1 MATYHIETYGCSSNR
16 GECREIERALR
27 DVGHRPAAGPET
39 ADVAILNTCTVVEKT
54 EQNML
59 RRAETLAEETTEL
72 VITGCMALAQGEAF
86 REAGID
92 AEILH
97 WDEVPEHVLNGECP
111 TVTPDAEPVLDG
123 VVGLLPIA
131 RCCMSNC
138 SYCITKF
145 ATGRVD
151 SPSVETNVE
160 KARALVHAGAK
171 EIRVTGQDT
180 GVYGWDTGERKL
192 PELLD
197 RICAIEGDFRVR
209 LGMANPGGIHGI
221 HDELADVFARNEKL
235 YNFIHAP
242 VQSGSDT
249 VLADMRR
256 QHRVE
261 KFRAVVAALDDRL
274 DHWTL
279 STDFIVGFPTETDAD
294 HERSMDLLREVRPEK
309 INVTRFSKRPG
320 TDAADMKGLG
330 GTIKKERSKAMTELK
345 MDVVGEA
352 YEAMVG
358 ETFDVLVVEP
368 GTGDSVKCRDGAYR
382 QIIVQHASDHGI
394 AVGDFLT
401 VTVTGHN
408 TVYAFGEPTT
418 PADPA
423 DGTGPVAAAD
433 GGVESTDESTK
444 STQNDGSTEARP
456 ADDTHAAP
464 SFSP

>member
-16 GECREIERALR
+16 GESREIERALR
-27 DVGHRPAAGPET
+27 DGGHRPADGPED

-59 RRAETLAEETTEL
+59 RRAAELDDETAEL
-72 VITGCMALAQGEAF
+72 VVTGCMALAQGDAF
-86 REAGID
+86 READVD

-97 WDEVPEHVLNGECP
+97 WDDVPSHVLNGECP

-123 VVGLLPIA
+123 VIGILPIA
-131 RCCMSNC
+131 RGCMSNC

-151 SPSVETNVE
+151 SPPVEENVA

-197 RICAIEGDFRVR
+197 RICDIDGEFRVR

-221 HDELADVFARNEKL
+221 HEELADVFARNETL

-242 VQSGSDT
+242 VQSGSDA
-249 VLADMRR
+249 VLEEMRR

-261 KFRAVVAALDDRL
+261 KFREVVATFDDRL

-294 HERSMDLLREVRPEK
+294 HEQSMDLLAEVRPEK

-320 TDAADMKGLG
+320 TEAADLKGLG
-330 GTIKKERSKAMTELK
+330 GTLKKERSKAMSTLK
-345 MDVVGEA
+345 MEVVGEA
-352 YEAMVG
+352 YESMVG
-358 ETFDVLVVEP
+358 ETFEVLVVEA
-368 GTGDSVKCRDGAYR
+368 GTGDSVKCRDSAYR
-382 QIIVQHASDHGI
+382 QIIVQNATERDVAI
-394 AVGDFLT
+394 GDVLR
-401 VTVTGHN
+401 VEVTGHN
-408 TVYAFGEPTT
+408 TVYAFGEPVRSAAERASAGATT
-418 PADPA
+418 GD
-423 DGTGPVAAAD
+423 DGVAVSD
-433 GGVESTDESTK
+433 GGDADSDRDVSAVEGDRDQS
-444 STQNDGSTEARP
+444 
-456 ADDTHAAP
+456 AP